1 MQNNRLNGRDTTVGE
16 PSCAQDVYKSFWAP
30 RAKKLKIDSQM
41 VDDGDA
47 DVVES
52 PIGVWLT
59 H

>member
-16 PSCAQDVYKSFWAP
+16 PSCAQDVYMSFLVP

-52 PIGVWLT
+52 PIGL
-59 H
+59 